1 MSETVPKPDDVD
13 LSGET
18 ETKAPEAEPMF
29 TIESLDDLRKVL
41 VIAKGGNPEAQQA
54 VVDFMNLKSTTER
67 ANFMDKT
74 IMLAVAQQD
83 GYSKAW
89 PTFKAFELVSTVISS
104 ATMGYKS
111 KKSDQLMQIIQQTP
125 NLSDLTS
132 ASEETK
138 KGILSGIFTRG
149 GKTE

>member
-1 MSETVPKPDDVD
+1 MTEV
-13 LSGET
+13 
-18 ETKAPEAEPMF
+18 ETKPVIEPMF
-29 TIESLDDLRKVL
+29 KIESLEDLRKVL

-67 ANFMDKT
+67 ANFMNLT

-83 GYSKAW
+83 GYSRAY
-89 PTFKAFELVSTVISS
+89 PMFKAFEVVSNVISS

-132 ASEETK
+132 ASDEVK
-138 KGILSGIFTRG
+138 QGYISRVFNRG
-149 GKTE
+149 GKKE

>member
-1 MSETVPKPDDVD
+1 MT
-13 LSGET
+13 
-18 ETKAPEAEPMF
+18 EAEPKTEVKPMF
-29 TIESLDDLRKVL
+29 SIESLDDLRKVL
-41 VIAKGGNPEAQQA
+41 VIAKGGNPDAQQA

-83 GYSKAW
+83 GYAKAY
-89 PTFKAFELVSTVISS
+89 PMFKSFGLVSSVLSS
-104 ATMGYKS
+104 STMGYKS

-132 ASEETK
+132 ASEDVKQGFVDKILGRGK
-138 KGILSGIFTRG
+138 K
-149 GKTE
+149 E

>member
-1 MSETVPKPDDVD
+1 MTEA
-13 LSGET
+13 EAIT
-18 ETKAPEAEPMF
+18 ETKPMF
-29 TIESLDDLRKVL
+29 SIESLEDLRKVL
-41 VIAKGGNPEAQQA
+41 VVAKGGNPEAQQA

-83 GYSKAW
+83 GYSQAY
-89 PTFKAFELVSTVISS
+89 PMFKAFGLVSNVISS

-132 ASEETK
+132 ASEEVK
-138 KGILSGIFTRG
+138 QGYVSRLLGR

>member
-1 MSETVPKPDDVD
+1 MTEAETK
-13 LSGET
+13 T
-18 ETKAPEAEPMF
+18 ETKAGKKGKKAEIEPMF
-29 TIESLDDLRKVL
+29 KIESLDDLRKVL

-83 GYSKAW
+83 GYSQAY
-89 PTFKAFELVSTVISS
+89 PMFKSFGLVSTVISS

-125 NLSDLTS
+125 NLSDLTT
-132 ASEETK
+132 ASEEVK
-138 KGILSGIFTRG
+138 QGYISRLLGG

>member
-1 MSETVPKPDDVD
+1 MTEAEPI
-13 LSGET
+13 T
-18 ETKAPEAEPMF
+18 ETKPMF
-29 TIESLDDLRKVL
+29 KIETMEDFRRVM
-41 VIAKGGNPEAQQA
+41 VIAKGGNPDAQQA

-83 GYSKAW
+83 GYSKNW
-89 PTFKAFELVSTVISS
+89 PMFKSFGLVSEVIAS

-132 ASEETK
+132 ASDEVK
-138 KGILSGIFTRG
+138 QGFVDRILGR

>member
-1 MSETVPKPDDVD
+1 MTEV
-13 LSGET
+13 
-18 ETKAPEAEPMF
+18 ETKTVIEPMF
-29 TIESLDDLRKVL
+29 KIESLDDLRKVL
-41 VIAKGGNPEAQQA
+41 VVAKGGNPDAEQA

-74 IMLAVAQQD
+74 TMLAVAQQD
-83 GYSKAW
+83 GFSENY
-89 PTFKAFELVSTVISS
+89 PMFKSFSLVSRVISS

-125 NLSDLTS
+125 NLSDITS
-132 ASEETK
+132 TSEETK
-138 KGILSGIFTRG
+138 QNYISRILGR

>member
-1 MSETVPKPDDVD
+1 MTEV
-13 LSGET
+13 
-18 ETKAPEAEPMF
+18 ETKTEVEPMF
-29 TIESLDDLRKVL
+29 KIESLEDLRKVI
-41 VIAKGGNPEAQQA
+41 VIAKGGNPDAQQA
-54 VVDFMNLKSTTER
+54 VVDFMNLKSATER
-67 ANFMDKT
+67 ANFMNMT

-83 GYSKAW
+83 GYSKAY
-89 PTFKAFELVSTVISS
+89 PMFKSFGLVSNVISS

-132 ASEETK
+132 ASEDIK
-138 KGILSGIFTRG
+138 RGYVDRILGR

>member
-1 MSETVPKPDDVD
+1 MTEA
-13 LSGET
+13 
-18 ETKAPEAEPMF
+18 ETKTEIEPMF
-29 TIESLDDLRKVL
+29 KIESLDDLRKVL

-83 GYSKAW
+83 GYSQAY
-89 PTFKAFELVSTVISS
+89 PMFKSFGLVSTVISS

-125 NLSDLTS
+125 NLSDLTT
-132 ASEETK
+132 ASEEVK
-138 KGILSGIFTRG
+138 QGYISRLLGG

>member
-1 MSETVPKPDDVD
+1 MTEA
-13 LSGET
+13 
-18 ETKAPEAEPMF
+18 ETKTEIEPMF
-29 TIESLDDLRKVL
+29 KIESLDDLRKVF
-41 VIAKGGNPEAQQA
+41 VIDKGGNPEAQQA

-83 GYSKAW
+83 GYSQAY
-89 PTFKAFELVSTVISS
+89 PMFKSFGLVSTVISS

-132 ASEETK
+132 ASEEAK
-138 KGILSGIFTRG
+138 QGYISKLLGR

>member
-1 MSETVPKPDDVD
+1 MT
-13 LSGET
+13 
-18 ETKAPEAEPMF
+18 EAEPITEVKPMF
-29 TIESLDDLRKVL
+29 SIESLEDLRKVL
-41 VIAKGGNPEAQQA
+41 VVAKGGNPEAQQA
-54 VVDFMNLKSTTER
+54 VVDFMNLKNPTER

-83 GYSKAW
+83 GYSQAY
-89 PTFKAFELVSTVISS
+89 PMFKAFGLVSTVISS

-132 ASEETK
+132 ASEEVK
-138 KGILSGIFTRG
+138 QGYVSRLLGR

>member
-1 MSETVPKPDDVD
+1 MTEVETIPKI
-13 LSGET
+13 
-18 ETKAPEAEPMF
+18 EPMF
-29 TIESLDDLRKVL
+29 KIESLEDLRKVL
-41 VIAKGGNPEAQQA
+41 VVAKGGNPEAQQA

-83 GYSKAW
+83 GYSRAY
-89 PTFKAFELVSTVISS
+89 PQFKAFELVSNAISS

-111 KKSDQLMQIIQQTP
+111 KKSDQLMQIIQQVP

-132 ASEETK
+132 ATEEVK
-138 KGILSGIFTRG
+138 HGYFSRLLGG
-149 GKTE
+149 GKKE

>member
-1 MSETVPKPDDVD
+1 MTEV
-13 LSGET
+13 ET
-18 ETKAPEAEPMF
+18 ETKPEIEPMF
-29 TIESLDDLRKVL
+29 KIESLEDLRKVL

-67 ANFMDKT
+67 ANFMNKT

-83 GYSKAW
+83 GYSMAY
-89 PTFKAFELVSTVISS
+89 PQFKAFDVVSNAISS

-132 ASEETK
+132 ATEEVK
-138 KGILSGIFTRG
+138 QGYISRLLGR

>member
-1 MSETVPKPDDVD
+1 MTEVEIK
-13 LSGET
+13 T
-18 ETKAPEAEPMF
+18 ETKPMF
-29 TIESLDDLRKVL
+29 TIESLEDLRKVL

-83 GYSKAW
+83 GYSQAY
-89 PTFKAFELVSTVISS
+89 PMFKAFGLVSTVISS

-132 ASEETK
+132 ASEEVK
-138 KGILSGIFTRG
+138 QGYVSRLLGR

>member
-1 MSETVPKPDDVD
+1 MTEV
-13 LSGET
+13 
-18 ETKAPEAEPMF
+18 ETKTVIEPMF
-29 TIESLDDLRKVL
+29 KIESLDDLRKVL

-83 GYSKAW
+83 GYSRAY
-89 PTFKAFELVSTVISS
+89 PQFKAFELVSNAISS

-132 ASEETK
+132 ATEETK
-138 KGILSGIFTRG
+138 QNYISRILGR

>member
-1 MSETVPKPDDVD
+1 MTEV
-13 LSGET
+13 
-18 ETKAPEAEPMF
+18 ETKTVIEPMF
-29 TIESLDDLRKVL
+29 KIESLDDLRKVL

-83 GYSKAW
+83 GYSRAY
-89 PTFKAFELVSTVISS
+89 PQFKAFELVSNAISS

-132 ASEETK
+132 ATEETK
-138 KGILSGIFTRG
+138 QNYISRIFGRG
-149 GKTE
+149 KSE

>member
-1 MSETVPKPDDVD
+1 MT
-13 LSGET
+13 ET
-18 ETKAPEAEPMF
+18 EVEPILEAEPMF
-29 TIESLDDLRKVL
+29 KIESLEDLRKVL

-83 GYSKAW
+83 GYSLAY
-89 PTFKAFELVSTVISS
+89 PQFKAFEVVSNVISS

-132 ASEETK
+132 ASEEVK
-138 KGILSGIFTRG
+138 QGYISRLLGG

>member
-1 MSETVPKPDDVD
+1 MT
-13 LSGET
+13 
-18 ETKAPEAEPMF
+18 EAEPITEVKPMF
-29 TIESLDDLRKVL
+29 SIESLEDLRKVL
-41 VIAKGGNPEAQQA
+41 VVAKGGNPEAQQA
-54 VVDFMNLKSTTER
+54 VVDFMNLKNPTER

-83 GYSKAW
+83 GYSQAY
-89 PTFKAFELVSTVISS
+89 PMFKSFGLVSTVISS

-132 ASEETK
+132 ASEEVK
-138 KGILSGIFTRG
+138 QGYISKLLGRG
-149 GKTE
+149 KSE

>member
-1 MSETVPKPDDVD
+1 MSETVPKPDDID

-29 TIESLDDLRKVL
+29 KIESLDDLRKVL

-83 GYSKAW
+83 GYSRAY
-89 PTFKAFELVSTVISS
+89 PMFKAFELVSNAISS

-125 NLSDLTS
+125 NLSDITS
-132 ASEETK
+132 TSEETK
-138 KGILSGIFTRG
+138 QNYISRILGR

>member
-1 MSETVPKPDDVD
+1 MTEV
-13 LSGET
+13 
-18 ETKAPEAEPMF
+18 ETKTVIEPMF
-29 TIESLDDLRKVL
+29 KIESLDDLRKVL
-41 VIAKGGNPEAQQA
+41 VTAEGGNPEAQQF

-83 GYSKAW
+83 GYSRAY
-89 PTFKAFELVSTVISS
+89 PQFKAFEVVSNVISS

-132 ASEETK
+132 ASEEVK
-138 KGILSGIFTRG
+138 QGYVSRLLGR

>member
-1 MSETVPKPDDVD
+1 MTEAEPI
-13 LSGET
+13 T
-18 ETKAPEAEPMF
+18 ETKPMF
-29 TIESLDDLRKVL
+29 TIESLEDLRKVL

-83 GYSKAW
+83 GYSQAY
-89 PTFKAFELVSTVISS
+89 PMFKAFGLVSTVISS

-132 ASEETK
+132 ASEEVK
-138 KGILSGIFTRG
+138 QGYVSRLLGR

>member
-1 MSETVPKPDDVD
+1 MSETVPKPDDID
-13 LSGET
+13 LSGEP
-18 ETKAPEAEPMF
+18 ETKAPEVEPMF

-132 ASEETK
+132 VSEDVK
-138 KGILSGIFTRG
+138 QGFVQRILGR

>member
-1 MSETVPKPDDVD
+1 MT
-13 LSGET
+13 
-18 ETKAPEAEPMF
+18 EAEPITEVKPMF
-29 TIESLDDLRKVL
+29 SIESLEDLRKVL
-41 VIAKGGNPEAQQA
+41 VVAKGGNPEAQQA
-54 VVDFMNLKSTTER
+54 VVDFMNLKNPTER

-83 GYSKAW
+83 GYSQAY
-89 PTFKAFELVSTVISS
+89 PMFKAFGLVSTVISS

-132 ASEETK
+132 ASEEVK
-138 KGILSGIFTRG
+138 QGYISRLLGG
-149 GKTE
+149 GKKE

>member
-1 MSETVPKPDDVD
+1 MTEAEPI
-13 LSGET
+13 T
-18 ETKAPEAEPMF
+18 ETKPMF
-29 TIESLDDLRKVL
+29 SIESLEDLRKVL

-54 VVDFMNLKSTTER
+54 VVDFMNLKNPTER

-83 GYSKAW
+83 GYSQAY
-89 PTFKAFELVSTVISS
+89 PMFKAFGLVSTVISS

-132 ASEETK
+132 ASEEVK
-138 KGILSGIFTRG
+138 QGYISRLLGG
-149 GKTE
+149 GKKE

>member
-1 MSETVPKPDDVD
+1 MT
-13 LSGET
+13 
-18 ETKAPEAEPMF
+18 EAEPITEVKPMF
-29 TIESLDDLRKVL
+29 SIESLEDLRKVL
-41 VIAKGGNPEAQQA
+41 VVAKGGNPEAQQA

-83 GYSKAW
+83 GYSQAY
-89 PTFKAFELVSTVISS
+89 PMFKAFGLVSNVISS

-132 ASEETK
+132 ASEEVK
-138 KGILSGIFTRG
+138 QGYVSRLLGR

>member
-1 MSETVPKPDDVD
+1 MT
-13 LSGET
+13 ET
-18 ETKAPEAEPMF
+18 EVEPMF
-29 TIESLDDLRKVL
+29 KIESLDDLRKVL

-83 GYSKAW
+83 GYSQAY
-89 PTFKAFELVSTVISS
+89 PMFKSFGLVSTVISS

-132 ASEETK
+132 ASEEAK
-138 KGILSGIFTRG
+138 QSYVSKLLGR

>member
-1 MSETVPKPDDVD
+1 MTEV
-13 LSGET
+13 
-18 ETKAPEAEPMF
+18 ETKTEVEPMF
-29 TIESLDDLRKVL
+29 KIESLEDLRKVL

-67 ANFMDKT
+67 ANFMNMT

-83 GYSKAW
+83 GYAKAY
-89 PTFKAFELVSTVISS
+89 PMFKAFGLVSTVISS
-104 ATMGYKS
+104 ATMGYKA

-132 ASEETK
+132 ASEDVK
-138 KGILSGIFTRG
+138 RGYVDRILGR

>member
-1 MSETVPKPDDVD
+1 MSETVPKPDDID

-18 ETKAPEAEPMF
+18 EPKTEIEPMF
-29 TIESLDDLRKVL
+29 KIESLDDLRKVI

-83 GYSKAW
+83 GYAQAY
-89 PTFKAFELVSTVISS
+89 PMFRAFGLVSNVISS

-132 ASEETK
+132 ASDEVK
-138 KGILSGIFTRG
+138 RGYVDRILGR

>member
-1 MSETVPKPDDVD
+1 MTEAEPI
-13 LSGET
+13 T
-18 ETKAPEAEPMF
+18 ETKPMF
-29 TIESLDDLRKVL
+29 TIESLEDLRKVL
-41 VIAKGGNPEAQQA
+41 VVAKGGNPEAQQA

-83 GYSKAW
+83 GYSQAY
-89 PTFKAFELVSTVISS
+89 PMFKAFGLVSNVISS

-132 ASEETK
+132 ASEEVK
-138 KGILSGIFTRG
+138 QGYVSRLLGR

>member
-1 MSETVPKPDDVD
+1 MTEV
-13 LSGET
+13 
-18 ETKAPEAEPMF
+18 ETKTAIEPMF
-29 TIESLDDLRKVL
+29 KIESLDDLRKVI
-41 VIAKGGNPEAQQA
+41 VIAKGGNPDAQQA
-54 VVDFMNLKSTTER
+54 VVDFMNLKSATER
-67 ANFMDKT
+67 ANFMNMT

-83 GYSKAW
+83 GYSKAY
-89 PTFKAFELVSTVISS
+89 PMFKSFSLVSTVISS

-132 ASEETK
+132 ASEDVK
-138 KGILSGIFTRG
+138 RGYIDRILGR

>member
-1 MSETVPKPDDVD
+1 MT
-13 LSGET
+13 ET
-18 ETKAPEAEPMF
+18 EVEPMF
-29 TIESLDDLRKVL
+29 KIESLDDLRKVL

-83 GYSKAW
+83 GYSQAY
-89 PTFKAFELVSTVISS
+89 PMFKSFGLVSTVISS

-125 NLSDLTS
+125 NLSDLTT
-132 ASEETK
+132 ASEEVK
-138 KGILSGIFTRG
+138 QGYISRLLGG

>member
-1 MSETVPKPDDVD
+1 MT
-13 LSGET
+13 
-18 ETKAPEAEPMF
+18 EAEPITEVKPMF
-29 TIESLDDLRKVL
+29 SIESLEDLRKVL
-41 VIAKGGNPEAQQA
+41 VVAKGGNPEAQQA

-83 GYSKAW
+83 GYSQAY
-89 PTFKAFELVSTVISS
+89 PMFKAFGLVSNVISS

-132 ASEETK
+132 ASEEVKQGYVSRLLGTH
-138 KGILSGIFTRG
+138 
-149 GKTE
+149 

>member
-1 MSETVPKPDDVD
+1 MTEV
-13 LSGET
+13 
-18 ETKAPEAEPMF
+18 ETKTEVEPMF
-29 TIESLDDLRKVL
+29 KIESLEDLRKVL

-83 GYSKAW
+83 GLSQNYPMFRS
-89 PTFKAFELVSTVISS
+89 FGLVSSVISS

-132 ASEETK
+132 ASEDVK
-138 KGILSGIFTRG
+138 RGYVDRILGR